1 MHRQRYDYYY
11 EKQTKR
17 LIISQQASITMDKH
31 GLDVLCHEGGH
42 IEEVLALLTNP
53 VHLEICN

>member
-17 LIISQQASITMDKH
+17 LIISQQASITIGKH

-53 VHLEICN
+53 VHLDI